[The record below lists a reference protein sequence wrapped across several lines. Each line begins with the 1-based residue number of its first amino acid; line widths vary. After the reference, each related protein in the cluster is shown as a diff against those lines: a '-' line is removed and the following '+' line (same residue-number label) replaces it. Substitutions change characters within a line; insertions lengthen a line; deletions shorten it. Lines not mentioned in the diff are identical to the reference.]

1 MRNLLFLECFLV
13 FLTFSCKNVKED
25 PAKYAPAV
33 HITIE
38 PFADAFFAMD
48 TNQVRSSIQQLNK
61 TYPLFSEDFFTYI
74 LMTNPAK
81 DTASIKAF
89 YKAYMPI
96 YKAAQKTNAIQVAK
110 PALEEAFKRLHF
122 YFPKYALPNKVVLF
136 IGPLESYGNIVTK
149 AATAVGLQM
158 YLGANSD
165 WYFSEQIQ
173 TIYPSYMSRRF
184 APEYIAV
191 NSVQNILNDIE
202 PMQLT
207 GKNVLAQ
214 MIEEG
219 KRQYIIN
226 KCFPATPDSI
236 RMGYTQNQ
244 LNNLVQE
251 ESNIWTYLLKQNTL
265 FSKDPSV
272 VRSIIQ
278 EGAYSDMFGEEVPGN
293 VGKYIGYKI
302 VSAWMKQQDKV
313 SFTDLLVASPDK
325 IFEEAKYAP

>member
-1 MRNLLFLECFLV
+1 MRNLLFLWCSLFFLS
-13 FLTFSCKNVKED
+13 FSCKNVKED

-33 HITIE
+33 QITIE
-38 PFADAFFAMD
+38 PFADAFFTMD
-48 TNQVRSSIQQLNK
+48 TNQVRFSIQQLYK
-61 TYPLFSEDFFTYI
+61 TYPDFSEDFFTYI
-74 LMTNPAK
+74 LMTNPTK
-81 DTASIKAF
+81 DTLSIKAF

-96 YKAAQKTNAIQVAK
+96 YKAAQKTNAIQIAK
-110 PALEEAFKRLHF
+110 PALEEAFKRVHF
-122 YFPKYALPNKVVLF
+122 YFPHYTLSNKVILF
-136 IGPLESYGNIVTK
+136 LGPLEAYGNVVSK
-149 AATAVGLQM
+149 AGTGIGLQM
-158 YLGANSD
+158 YLGAHSD

-184 APEYIAV
+184 TPAYIAI
-191 NSVQNILNDIE
+191 NSVQNIINDIV
-202 PMQLT
+202 PLQLI
-207 GKNVLAQ
+207 GKNVLDQ

-244 LNNLVQE
+244 LKNLAQE

-272 VRSIIQ
+272 VRSVMQ
-278 EGAYSDMFGEEVPGN
+278 EGAYSDMFGEDVPGN

-302 VSAWMKQQDKV
+302 VSAWMNQQEKM
-313 SFTDLLVASPDK
+313 SFDSLLLAPPDK
-325 IFEEAKYAP
+325 IFEAAKYAP